1 MAKFEYKSLNKYLES
16 RGQSLREIANHILHA
31 AQDNSVDGDAFDIA
45 AEDIPYEYDFLEDR
59 WLIAEMLAERPE
71 IANASPHNYGFE
83 LWLRGPVQEMTAN
96 DIRIRDELL
105 IEDDH
110 VNAYLEVWFDI
121 GKRFGLPALS
131 EDDSVN
137 LYADYYSM
145 NDRLDV
151 CCIIKYADG
160 TDSEPIPLKN
170 MTGSE
175 KEMILEHMR
184 EAGLEDCLAELG
196 AKPTQAEMEAIYEKH
211 YDFLKNLPGGECADF
226 SGMLLS
232 GLEMRDMDFSYANF
246 SGASLNGCDMEHGRF
261 EGCIFTGAH
270 FYGVQAGNA
279 ILELSDFTG
288 AHFEGS
294 NFRHANLENSNC
306 TNAVFEDVN
315 LQHTNLDLCNFEGA
329 QFINTDLRAAS
340 TTLAKGLAD
349 HCRNSEA
356 QDALEVTHARHIL
369 WRLGQPDGQQ
379 ANFSSQNLT
388 KLDFSGKEFDGALF
402 GDAEISRCDMRS
414 GDFFSCDF
422 NGATIEGCD
431 FTGASC
437 QDVDF
442 TGARLH
448 GCDFSQTELCG
459 ADFSQAEIHNCTGLD
474 DVSQGPTMTM

>member
-1 MAKFEYKSLNKYLES
+1 MASFEYQSLQKHLES
-16 RGQSLREIANHILHA
+16 RGRFLGGIVNHILRT
-31 AQDNSVDGDAFDIA
+31 AQDNTEDGTFDISID
-45 AEDIPYEYDFLEDR
+45 DIPFEFDFLEDR
-59 WLIAEMLAERPE
+59 ELIADMLAERPE

-83 LWLRGPVQEMTAN
+83 LWLREPVQEMTAD

-121 GKRFGLPALS
+121 GKRFGLPTLG

-145 NDRLDV
+145 NERLDV

-160 TDSEPIPLKN
+160 TDSETIPLKN

-196 AKPTQAEMEAIYEKH
+196 AKPTQAELETIYEKH

-232 GLEMRDMDFSYANF
+232 GLEMRNMDFSGANF
-246 SGASLNGCDMEHGRF
+246 SGAALDGCDMEHGIF
-261 EGCIFTGAH
+261 EGCDFSGAH

-279 ILELSDFTG
+279 SMELSDFTG
-288 AHFEGS
+288 THFEGS
-294 NFRHANLENSNC
+294 NFRHANFENSNC
-306 TNAVFEDVN
+306 SNAVFEHVN
-315 LQHTNLDLCNFEGA
+315 LHKANLDLCDFAGA
-329 QFINTDLRAAS
+329 EFIGTSLATAS
-340 TTLAKGLAD
+340 TVLSKDLAVHRPL
-349 HCRNSEA
+349 NEA
-356 QDALEVTHARHIL
+356 QTALEVTHARHTL
-369 WRLGQPDGQQ
+369 WRHGQLDGQQ
-379 ANFSSQNLT
+379 ANFSSQALT

-402 GDAEISRCDMRS
+402 GNAEISRCDMRS
-414 GDFFSCDF
+414 GDFFACDF
-422 NGATIEGCD
+422 NGAAIEGCD

-437 QDVDF
+437 QDADF
-442 TGARLH
+442 TGAQLH

-459 ADFSQAEIHNCTGLD
+459 ADFSQAEIYDCTGLD
-474 DVSQGPTMTM
+474 DVSQGPTMRM